1 MLIAGVLFDIGVI
14 ITCAAAN
21 LPMLYLGRIFLGV
34 AVAFASVAVTL
45 YNSEM
50 APAHIRG
57 RLNQIFQV
65 RLCPWDPRICYTS
78 GISSTVP
85 CNRDISS
92 CSFRLTLCLLQP
104 ITPRPYSW
112 RSRAGFQIL
121 QLSLTG
127 RACCCRSF

>member
-1 MLIAGVLFDIGVI
+1 MLIAGILFDIGVV
-14 ITCAAAN
+14 ITCAAFN

-65 RLCPWDPRICYTS
+65 GC
-78 GISSTVP
+78 STLSPFLPLVKA
-85 CNRDISS
+85 
-92 CSFRLTLCLLQP
+92 QP
-104 ITPRPYSW
+104 ASP
-112 RSRAGFQIL
+112 
-121 QLSLTG
+121 
-127 RACCCRSF
+127 

>member
-1 MLIAGVLFDIGVI
+1 MLIAGILFDIGVI
-14 ITCAAAN
+14 ITCAAFS

-65 RLCPWDPRICYTS
+65 GSGLLVCQFRPW
-78 GISSTVP
+78 
-85 CNRDISS
+85 
-92 CSFRLTLCLLQP
+92 
-104 ITPRPYSW
+104 
-112 RSRAGFQIL
+112 AH
-121 QLSLTG
+121 SLPP
-127 RACCCRSF
+127 FHL

>member
-1 MLIAGVLFDIGVI
+1 MLIAGILFDIGVV
-14 ITCAAAN
+14 ITCAAFN

-65 RLCPWDPRICYTS
+65 DHRQGTVLGHCCMGDKIMAGGARLKPP
-78 GISSTVP
+78 GH
-85 CNRDISS
+85 
-92 CSFRLTLCLLQP
+92 LQEMC
-104 ITPRPYSW
+104 
-112 RSRAGFQIL
+112 IL
-121 QLSLTG
+121 VMLMQHWE
-127 RACCCRSF
+127 AV

>member
-1 MLIAGVLFDIGVI
+1 MLIAGILFDIGVI
-14 ITCAAAN
+14 ITCTAFS

-65 RLCPWDPRICYTS
+65 AAS
-78 GISSTVP
+78 P
-85 CNRDISS
+85 CIA
-92 CSFRLTLCLLQP
+92 L
-104 ITPRPYSW
+104 SW
-112 RSRAGFQIL
+112 CWELR
-121 QLSLTG
+121 T
-127 RACCCRSF
+127 C

>member
-1 MLIAGVLFDIGVI
+1 MLIAGVLFDIGVV

-21 LPMLYLGRIFLGV
+21 LPMLYFGRIFLGV

-65 RLCPWDPRICYTS
+65 GQRPRNPGFSC
-78 GISSTVP
+78 ISSSNSP
-85 CNRDISS
+85 
-92 CSFRLTLCLLQP
+92 Q
-104 ITPRPYSW
+104 
-112 RSRAGFQIL
+112 
-121 QLSLTG
+121 
-127 RACCCRSF
+127 